1 MRKTKSA
8 ILEAVH
14 ETANGLSDAGVIDQ
28 VTMREFD
35 RLSLPPVEP
44 LEPTRTGGQIVKAVV
59 VLRAANQ
66 PTPEL
71 VKELQDFVKR
81 AIAPYKYPRAI
92 EFRAQLPRTETGKLQ
107 RLRLRDR
114 L

>member
-1 MRKTKSA
+1 MRRRIAACQRGGAACSHA
-8 ILEAVH
+8 
-14 ETANGLSDAGVIDQ
+14 
-28 VTMREFD
+28 
-35 RLSLPPVEP
+35 
-44 LEPTRTGGQIVKAVV
+44 RTGGQIVKAVV
-59 VLRAANQ
+59 VLRAGNQ

-81 AIAPYKYPRAI
+81 TIAPYKYPRAI